1 MEGEAFPLSHLQ
13 CLQFP
18 QCFIYDARLL
28 IVSACACFQW
38 NRSIWIPILWGK
50 IKLANYSCVERG
62 GRWGVSLHQ
71 NELTLSLSILLICIW
86 QRRWRC
92 LHCSSAM
99 QNSFPLSFNYTVIV
113 LGEASSPSAFHQIAI
128 IYESNICQVSQ
139 QIHCILQKLISFLR
153 GL

>member
-1 MEGEAFPLSHLQ
+1 MVDRLYIPAVGYATV
-13 CLQFP
+13 
-18 QCFIYDARLL
+18 FIRLL
-28 IVSACACFQW
+28 GVVQFLVNLISCLTFLL
-38 NRSIWIPILWGK
+38 IWLGTR
-50 IKLANYSCVERG
+50 C
-62 GRWGVSLHQ
+62 
-71 NELTLSLSILLICIW
+71 ELTLSLSILLICIW

-139 QIHCILQKLISFLR
+139 QIHCILQKLISFL
-153 GL
+153 

>member
-1 MEGEAFPLSHLQ
+1 LAALLKEPPYHHHLIPCRNNNGRQ
-13 CLQFP
+13 T
-18 QCFIYDARLL
+18 IYPSSWICNSFHPTTGCCAISCKFNFLPHISAHLARHSVR
-28 IVSACACFQW
+28 ID
-38 NRSIWIPILWGK
+38 I
-50 IKLANYSCVERG
+50 E
-62 GRWGVSLHQ
+62 
-71 NELTLSLSILLICIW
+71 SLSILLICIW

-139 QIHCILQKLISFLR
+139 QIHCILQKLISFL
-153 GL
+153 